1 MAWLPYVLIGV
12 ILVFTRLKF
21 LPLVDWVTRWQLEV
35 TGILGKEG
43 IDYVLQPLYNP
54 GVLPFGLV
62 AVITVFLHRM
72 PPAKVKKAWG
82 VALLRVKN
90 PAIALL
96 FAVALVQIL
105 KNSAANPMD
114 YPSMPISMA
123 RAVSLVAG
131 SSWPFFAPFIGALGS
146 FITGSNTVSDLLFAQ
161 FQYGVATALS
171 LPHQIIVALQAVGG
185 AMGNMVCIHNIVAA
199 SATVGLVGMEGV
211 ILRRNV
217 LPLLL
222 YGTSVGLMGLVFS
235 YLLFPKVF

>member
-1 MAWLPYVLIGV
+1 
-12 ILVFTRLKF
+12 
-21 LPLVDWVTRWQLEV
+21 
-35 TGILGKEG
+35 
-43 IDYVLQPLYNP
+43 
-54 GVLPFGLV
+54 
-62 AVITVFLHRM
+62 
-72 PPAKVKKAWG
+72 
-82 VALLRVKN
+82 
-90 PAIALL
+90 
-96 FAVALVQIL
+96 
-105 KNSAANPMD
+105 
-114 YPSMPISMA
+114 
-123 RAVSLVAG
+123 
-131 SSWPFFAPFIGALGS
+131 
-146 FITGSNTVSDLLFAQ
+146 VSDLLFAQ